1 MATRALPY
9 FTPEQYLV
17 FDRSSDT
24 RHEYMFGDILPIEG
38 GMPAHARIT
47 ANTTVAISNRLT
59 TPGCAVYSSS
69 LRVCVNA
76 KFAYAYPDLSVVC
89 GQPEY
94 TDAREDTITNPTLI
108 VEVLSPSTEGYDL
121 GKKARMY
128 WKIASLTGLLFIDQ
142 KRVWI
147 EYWFRAPGGKWDKQE
162 IESLHDMLDIESSS
176 SRIPLAEIYAG
187 VNLPAA

>member
-1 MATRALPY
+1 MATHALPY
-9 FTPEQYLV
+9 FTPEQYLA

-24 RHEYMFGDILPIEG
+24 RHEYMFGDILPVEG

-47 ANTTVAISNRLT
+47 ANAITAISNRLT
-59 TPGCAVYSSS
+59 TSGCAVYSSS
-69 LRVCVNA
+69 LRVCVDA
-76 KFAYAYPDLSVVC
+76 KFAYAYPDLSVIC
-89 GQPEY
+89 GQPQY
-94 TDAREDTITNPTLI
+94 TDAREDTVTNPALI
-108 VEVLSPSTEGYDL
+108 VVVLSPSTEGYDL

-147 EYWFRAPGGKWDKQE
+147 EYWFRSPGGKWDKHE
-162 IESLHDMLDIESSS
+162 LESLHDTLHIELSRSDIPVSEF
-176 SRIPLAEIYAG
+176 YAG

>member
-1 MATRALPY
+1 MATHALPY

-38 GMPAHARIT
+38 GTPTHARIT
-47 ANTTVAISNRLT
+47 ANTIAAFVYRLST
-59 TPGCAVYSSS
+59 TGCAVYSSS
-69 LRVCVNA
+69 LRVCVDSNS
-76 KFAYAYPDLSVVC
+76 AYAYPDLSVVC
-89 GQPEY
+89 GNLEY
-94 TDAREDTITNPTLI
+94 TDAREDTVTNPKLI
-108 VEVLSPSTEGYDL
+108 VEVLSPSTEDYDL

-142 KRVWI
+142 KKVWI

-162 IESLHDMLDIESSS
+162 LESLNGVLHIESSGAD
-176 SRIPLAEIYAG
+176 IPVAEIYAG
-187 VNLPAA
+187 VDLRTA